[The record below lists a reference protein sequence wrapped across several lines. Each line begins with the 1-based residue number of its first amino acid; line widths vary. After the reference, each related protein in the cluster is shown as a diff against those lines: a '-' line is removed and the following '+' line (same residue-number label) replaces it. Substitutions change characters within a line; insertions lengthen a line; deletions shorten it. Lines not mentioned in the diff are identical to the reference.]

1 MFFDYIAVVPNP
13 MAETYQILLIE
24 QDKQVADEIR
34 RYLRASV
41 GRADFAVTLGENIQ
55 AGKAQA
61 NVTSPDL
68 VIIDA
73 SFIDKGNAFN
83 SLKQQL
89 HAQHVPIVI
98 LSATNGQ
105 ELRDKASTAGAV
117 DYLLKNK
124 LNYFYLPKVILSAIQ
139 AKDRNT
145 ELYDAASSEMNSP
158 QLLNQV
164 SDAILIVNHE
174 GEVLYANTVAKL
186 LLNDAGVGNTLKRFI
201 DLKNSSGKV
210 FKATIELQGCNYE
223 LKIKSQDWQGTDA
236 ILMLMQKEDTQSQL
250 SLQHKVALLTDLIQS
265 CTLPFVILVNE
276 QIVVANNSFLSLI
289 KTERQNVT
297 GHGLEDFITTDKSDT
312 LYLSH
317 EPKSTIVKTIKG
329 ANLTAPLVLLQRT
342 IATGDDMLTVCS
354 FAAPDVDELQ
364 LLSPHRLME
373 IASHDLREPIRTT
386 VSYLQLLTDGMKKE
400 GSSKKLMGYAETL
413 TDEMNR
419 AERML
424 ADMKSLMSLG
434 DKVIKPRKI
443 IMLTLIQE
451 VLKQLKPV
459 IDQNDAMVNVSEMPE
474 LKADEDD
481 IKRLLHHLLDNALK
495 FHPKDKRPYI
505 EILSRSD
512 DKYWQFCIKDN
523 GIGIDKKYH
532 EVIFEPFRKLNR
544 VDEYKGAGN
553 GLCICKHIVESHGG
567 KLWVE
572 SHEGFG
578 SSFFFTLPAL

>member
-1 MFFDYIAVVPNP
+1 

-41 GRADFAVTLGENIQ
+41 GRADFAVTLGEDIQ
-55 AGKAQA
+55 TGKVQA
-61 NVTSPDL
+61 SAMVPDL

-73 SFIDKGNAFN
+73 AFIDKGTVFT

-89 HAQHVPIVI
+89 KAQHVPIVI

-139 AKDRNT
+139 AKDRMA
-145 ELYDAASSEMNSP
+145 EQYDATGYDISSP

-164 SDAILIVNHE
+164 SDAILIVSPV
-174 GEVLYANTVAKL
+174 GEVLYANNTAKRL
-186 LLNDAGVGNTLKRFI
+186 LSDADAGNTLKRFM
-201 DLKNSSGKV
+201 DVGNGTNKV
-210 FKATIELQGCNYE
+210 FNATIELQGIKYE
-223 LKIKSQDWQGTDA
+223 LKIKSQEWEGTDA
-236 ILMLMQKEDTQSQL
+236 MLMLLQKEISQNHF
-250 SLQHKVALLTDLIQS
+250 SLQTKIALLSDLIHS

-276 QIVVANNSFLSLI
+276 QIVVANNSFISLVKTESQTVVGHSLI
-289 KTERQNVT
+289 
-297 GHGLEDFITTDKSDT
+297 DFMTTDKSGT

-317 EPKSTIVKTIKG
+317 PPKPILVKTING
-329 ANLTAPLVLLQRT
+329 ANLTAPLVLLQKT

-354 FAAPDVDELQ
+354 FVAPDVDERQ

-443 IMLTLIQE
+443 VMLSMIQE
-451 VLKQLKPV
+451 VLKQLKPT
-459 IDQNDAMVNVSEMPE
+459 IDLNDAMVNVSEMPE

-495 FHPKDKRPYI
+495 FHPKEKRPYV
-505 EILSRSD
+505 EILSRID
-512 DKYWQFCIKDN
+512 GKFWQFCVKDN

-567 KLWVE
+567 RLWVE

-578 SSFFFTLPAL
+578 SSFFFTLPNL